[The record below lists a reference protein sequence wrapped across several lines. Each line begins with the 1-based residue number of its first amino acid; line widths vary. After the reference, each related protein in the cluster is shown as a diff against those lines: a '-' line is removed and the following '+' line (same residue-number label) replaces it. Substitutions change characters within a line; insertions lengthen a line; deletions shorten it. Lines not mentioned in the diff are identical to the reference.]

1 MIRVVVGDLAAQA
14 VEGVLRPVR
23 TDMAPVSAA
32 SRDIAVAAG
41 EQLEERLS
49 RLGTLPLGGAVLT
62 PAGALA
68 AGFLIHVVVM
78 SEDEP
83 QTSLSVQRAL
93 RNGLR
98 RATDWGL
105 ASLALPPLGLGVDN
119 TDPEGSARTLV
130 EILFNH
136 LDEGAVPLDLTIV
149 VGSKYEAELFEGLV
163 DELTRLRSSAR
174 STRTTRPRTWP
185 RFRPRSAASSS

>member
-1 MIRVVVGDLAAQA
+1 VIRVVVGELAAQTA
-14 VEGVLRPVR
+14 EGLLRPVR

-32 SRDIAVAAG
+32 SRDIARAAG
-41 EQLEERLS
+41 EQLEERLA

-62 PAGALA
+62 PGGNLA

-78 SEDEP
+78 SEEEP
-83 QTSLSVQRAL
+83 QTSITVQRAL

-105 ASLALPPLGLGVDN
+105 ASLAMPPLGLGVGT
-119 TDPEGSARTLV
+119 TDPEGAARALV

-136 LDEGAVPLDLTIV
+136 LDEGARPLDLSIV
-149 VGSKYEAELFEGLV
+149 VGSKYESELFEALI
-163 DELTRLRSSAR
+163 EEMARARSSLR
-174 STRTTRPRTWP
+174 N
-185 RFRPRSAASSS
+185 